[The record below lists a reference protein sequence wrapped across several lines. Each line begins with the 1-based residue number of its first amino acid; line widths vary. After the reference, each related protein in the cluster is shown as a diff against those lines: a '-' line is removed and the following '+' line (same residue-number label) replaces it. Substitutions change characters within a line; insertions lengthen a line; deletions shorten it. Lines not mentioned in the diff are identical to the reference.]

1 MADIN
6 SIMVEAWNTVLFDKF
21 CRFRHL
27 IADGLSKH
35 SDAALSRCRFPVG
48 GRVLDV
54 GSGFGDCTL
63 QIARGVG
70 PSGKAVGVDCAANFV
85 RSAETDCRDQR
96 VGNAQFIHGDVQECD
111 LGGPY
116 DHAFSRFGTMFFAD
130 PGAAMRNVHD
140 ALEPGGGFMQI
151 VWRRRED
158 NPWLHQAELRVREI
172 VPVVAHEATDQVHC
186 GPGPFS
192 MADADAVSTL
202 LQSAGF
208 ERISFERHDCDVCIG
223 RDIDD
228 AIDFAMS
235 LGPAGEI
242 IRLAGPDGARYK
254 PQVVFALRDVLQQ
267 FRQSNGIWAPSS
279 AWFVTAARPHA

>member
-6 SIMVEAWNTVLFDKF
+6 RIMIEAWNTVLFDKF
-21 CRFRHL
+21 CRFKHL

-35 SDAALSRCRFPVG
+35 SDAALSRCSYPVG

-54 GSGFGDCTL
+54 GSGFGDCTVL
-63 QIARGVG
+63 IAQRVG
-70 PSGKAVGVDCAANFV
+70 SNGRAVGVDCAANFV
-85 RSAETDCRDQR
+85 RSAATDCRDQR
-96 VGNAQFIHGDVQECD
+96 VTNAMFIQGDVQECD
-111 LGGPY
+111 LRGPY
-116 DHAFSRFGTMFFAD
+116 DHAFSRFGTMFFAN
-130 PGAAMRNVHD
+130 PGAAMRNVRD
-140 ALEPGGGFMQI
+140 ALKPGGSFLQI

-158 NPWLHQAELRVREI
+158 NPWLHNAELRVKEM
-172 VPVVAHEATDQVHC
+172 VPVVSHEATDQVHC

-202 LQSAGF
+202 LQGAGF

-242 IRLAGPDGARYK
+242 IRLAGPDGEKCK
-254 PQVVFALRDVLQQ
+254 PQVVSALRDVLLP
-267 FRQSNGIWAPSS
+267 FRQSGGIWAPSS
-279 AWFVTAARPHA
+279 AWFVTASRPHS